1 MFLDG
6 NIAVKFEPEVATAG
20 LPTMLTLRSLIG
32 SHTASITVA
41 DMQTLQLL
49 GESGSSRLIRV
60 SETSINA
67 ASYDQKEVEQ
77 LTTAV
82 LTTPFDSSITTTQ
95 IQHLGPTLSSRV
107 DITVKEGGTLIVPPT
122 VVVAGGQTLK
132 IYGNIVGL
140 RNLIIDGGTDGLYG
154 TVELYPSGH
163 TDGAEQGNYAIDH
176 ITLRRGGR
184 LYINT
189 DANITSTTLNI
200 GSSVNSGETYVVGC
214 LCCWQHCIVL

>member
-1 MFLDG
+1 M
-6 NIAVKFEPEVATAG
+6 VKFEPKVVAAG

-32 SHTASITVA
+32 SSQASITVA
-41 DMQTLQLL
+41 DNQTLQLL
-49 GESGSSRLIRV
+49 GESGSPRLIRV
-60 SETSINA
+60 SETTVNA
-67 ASYDQKEVEQ
+67 ASYDPKEVEQ
-77 LTTAV
+77 LVTAA
-82 LTTPFDSSITTTQ
+82 LTTPFDSSITTTH
-95 IQHLGPTLSSRV
+95 IQHLGQTLSSHV
-107 DITVKEGGTLIVPPT
+107 GITVEEGGTLIVPPT

-132 IYGNIVGL
+132 IYGKIVGL